1 MTQKDIE
8 KLFSESEGL
17 DMSHVNKDD
26 VLAKAKQEIYFG
38 ASAKAEPEKEK
49 GALPRFFTKRRLIP
63 TLAGVALAFTVFAGA
78 LGLYNENFQTVYIDI
93 NPSVALKLNRF
104 ERVVGVEYLNND
116 AKNLLAGV
124 KLVGC
129 DASDALATVI
139 TACDNAGYVN
149 ASSEIYISAES
160 NNDKDSEKILTKL
173 KARAEASKG
182 QESETYTV
190 NTYKASKTEKENY
203 KKEELSPAK
212 YNIIREIIDE
222 DDDYEIDDLKSK
234 TMDELKRIKKD
245 AKDDDKDDDKDDLD
259 ENASHG
265 EGSNRHPSYDD
276 YDDED
281 DAPSKNNGKG
291 NKFDEDEDEDEDD
304 EDDEVE
310 SGKKRGEGKDLG
322 YSYER
327 K

>member
-129 DASDALATVI
+129 DASDALTTVI

-190 NTYKASKTEKENY
+190 NTYKAIKTEKENY

-222 DDDYEIDDLKSK
+222 DDEFEIDDLKGK

-245 AKDDDKDDDKDDLD
+245 AKDDDKDDLD

-281 DAPSKNNGKG
+281 DASSKNNGKG

-304 EDDEVE
+304 DEDNEVE
-310 SGKKRGEGKDLG
+310 NGKQKREGKDLG

>member
-26 VLAKAKQEIYFG
+26 VLAKAKQEMYFG
-38 ASAKAEPEKEK
+38 SPAKEAPEKEK
-49 GALPRFFTKRRLIP
+49 SALPRFFTKRRLIP

-93 NPSVALKLNRF
+93 NPSIALKLNRF

-129 DASDALATVI
+129 DASDALTTVI

-160 NNDKDSEKILTKL
+160 NNDRDSEKILTKL

-212 YNIIREIIDE
+212 YNIIREIIDG
-222 DDDYEIDDLKSK
+222 DDDYELDDLKSK

-245 AKDDDKDDDKDDLD
+245 AKDDDKDDLD

-281 DAPSKNNGKG
+281 DASSKSNGKG
-291 NKFDEDEDEDEDD
+291 NKSDEDEDEDEN
-304 EDDEVE
+304 EDEVE
-310 SGKKRGEGKDLG
+310 NGKQKGEGKDLG

>member
-8 KLFSESEGL
+8 KLFSESEGF

-26 VLAKAKQEIYFG
+26 VLAKAKQEMYFG
-38 ASAKAEPEKEK
+38 SPAKEAPEKEK
-49 GALPRFFTKRRLIP
+49 SALPRFFTKRRLIP

-116 AKNLLAGV
+116 AKNLLSTV

-129 DASDALATVI
+129 DASDALTTVI
-139 TACDNAGYVN
+139 TACNNAGYVN

-173 KARAEASKG
+173 KTRAETAKS

-190 NTYKASKTEKENY
+190 NTYKANKAEKESY

-222 DDDYEIDDLKSK
+222 DDDFEIDDLKGK
-234 TMDELKRIKKD
+234 TMDELKRIKFD
-245 AKDDDKDDDKDDLD
+245 ICDENDNDEDDDSHGKGEDKNGKD
-259 ENASHG
+259 SHG
-265 EGSNRHPSYDD
+265 EKDKGENARSDGDDNSYDD
-276 YDDED
+276 NDDD
-281 DAPSKNNGKG
+281 DDDDDDDSCDNEKKGTNKSPNRLNESK
-291 NKFDEDEDEDEDD
+291 
-304 EDDEVE
+304 
-310 SGKKRGEGKDLG
+310 
-322 YSYER
+322 
-327 K
+327 

>member
-245 AKDDDKDDDKDDLD
+245 AKDDDKDDLD
-259 ENASHG
+259 ENDSHG
-265 EGSNRHPSYDD
+265 EGSNHHPSYND

-281 DAPSKNNGKG
+281 DASSKNNGKG
-291 NKFDEDEDEDEDD
+291 NKSDEDEDEDD
-304 EDDEVE
+304 DEDKDERQK
-310 SGKKRGEGKDLG
+310 SEGKGFG

>member
-49 GALPRFFTKRRLIP
+49 GALPHFFTKRRLIP

-129 DASDALATVI
+129 DASDALTTVI

-245 AKDDDKDDDKDDLD
+245 AKDDDKDDLD

-281 DAPSKNNGKG
+281 DTSSKNNGKG
-291 NKFDEDEDEDEDD
+291 NKSDEDEYED

-310 SGKKRGEGKDLG
+310 NGKQKREGKDLG

>member
-129 DASDALATVI
+129 DASDALTTVI

-222 DDDYEIDDLKSK
+222 DDDFEIDDLKGK

-245 AKDDDKDDDKDDLD
+245 AKDDDKDDLD

-291 NKFDEDEDEDEDD
+291 NKFDDDEDEDKDKDD
-304 EDDEVE
+304 DEEDDEVE
-310 SGKKRGEGKDLG
+310 NRKQRGEGKDLG

>member
-8 KLFSESEGL
+8 KLFSESEGF

-26 VLAKAKQEIYFG
+26 VLAKAKQEMYFG
-38 ASAKAEPEKEK
+38 SPAKEAPEKEK
-49 GALPRFFTKRRLIP
+49 SALPRFFTKRRLIP
-63 TLAGVALAFTVFAGA
+63 TLAGIALAFTVFAGA

-116 AKNLLAGV
+116 AKNLLSTV

-129 DASDALATVI
+129 DASDALTTVI
-139 TACDNAGYVN
+139 TACNNAGYVN

-173 KARAEASKG
+173 KTRAETAKS

-190 NTYKASKTEKENY
+190 NTYKANKAEKESY

-222 DDDYEIDDLKSK
+222 DDDFEIDDLKGK
-234 TMDELKRIKKD
+234 TMDELKRIKFD
-245 AKDDDKDDDKDDLD
+245 ICGENDDDDDDYDGHGNGEDKNGKD
-259 ENASHG
+259 SHG
-265 EGSNRHPSYDD
+265 EKDKGESARPDGDDNSYDD
-276 YDDED
+276 NDDD
-281 DAPSKNNGKG
+281 DDDDDDDICDNEKKGTNKSPNRLNGSK
-291 NKFDEDEDEDEDD
+291 
-304 EDDEVE
+304 
-310 SGKKRGEGKDLG
+310 
-322 YSYER
+322 
-327 K
+327 

>member
-129 DASDALATVI
+129 DASDALTTVI

-222 DDDYEIDDLKSK
+222 DDDFEIDDLKGK

-245 AKDDDKDDDKDDLD
+245 AKDDDKDDLD

-281 DAPSKNNGKG
+281 DASSKNNVKG
-291 NKFDEDEDEDEDD
+291 NKSDEDEDEDERQK
-304 EDDEVE
+304 
-310 SGKKRGEGKDLG
+310 SEGKGFG

>member
-38 ASAKAEPEKEK
+38 ASAKAEPEEEK

-116 AKNLLAGV
+116 AKTLLAGV

-129 DASDALATVI
+129 DASDALTTVI
-139 TACDNAGYVN
+139 TACNNAGYVN

-203 KKEELSPAK
+203 KKQELSPAK

-245 AKDDDKDDDKDDLD
+245 AKDNDKDDLD

-265 EGSNRHPSYDD
+265 EGSNRRPSYDD

-291 NKFDEDEDEDEDD
+291 NKFDEDEDEDED
-304 EDDEVE
+304 EDDEDE
-310 SGKKRGEGKDLG
+310 NRKQKREGKDLG

>member
-93 NPSVALKLNRF
+93 NPSIALKLNRF

-129 DASDALATVI
+129 DASDALTTVI

-149 ASSEIYISAES
+149 SSSEIYISAES

-212 YNIIREIIDE
+212 YNIIREIIDG

-245 AKDDDKDDDKDDLD
+245 AKDDDKDDLD

-281 DAPSKNNGKG
+281 DASSKNNGKG
-291 NKFDEDEDEDEDD
+291 NKSDEDEYED

-310 SGKKRGEGKDLG
+310 NGKQKREGKDLG

>member
-129 DASDALATVI
+129 DASDALTTVI

-212 YNIIREIIDE
+212 YNIIREIIDG
-222 DDDYEIDDLKSK
+222 DDDYELDDLKSK

-245 AKDDDKDDDKDDLD
+245 AKDDDKDDLD

-276 YDDED
+276 YADED

-291 NKFDEDEDEDEDD
+291 NKSDEDEDEDEDD
-304 EDDEVE
+304 EVE
-310 SGKKRGEGKDLG
+310 NGKQKREGKDLG

>member
-129 DASDALATVI
+129 DASDALTTVI

-212 YNIIREIIDE
+212 YNIIREIIDG

-245 AKDDDKDDDKDDLD
+245 AKDDDKDDLD

-281 DAPSKNNGKG
+281 DASSKNNGKG
-291 NKFDEDEDEDEDD
+291 NKSDEDEYED

-310 SGKKRGEGKDLG
+310 NGKQKREGKDLG

>member
-8 KLFSESEGL
+8 KLFSESEGF

-26 VLAKAKQEIYFG
+26 VLAKAKQEMYFG
-38 ASAKAEPEKEK
+38 SPAKEAPEKEK
-49 GALPRFFTKRRLIP
+49 SALPRFFTKRRLIP

-116 AKNLLAGV
+116 AKNLLSTV

-129 DASDALATVI
+129 DASDALTTVI
-139 TACDNAGYVN
+139 TACNNAGYVN

-190 NTYKASKTEKENY
+190 NTYKANKAEKENY

-222 DDDYEIDDLKSK
+222 DDDFEIDDLKGK
-234 TMDELKRIKKD
+234 TMDELKRIKFD
-245 AKDDDKDDDKDDLD
+245 ICDENENDDDDDDSHGNGEDKNGKD
-259 ENASHG
+259 SHG
-265 EGSNRHPSYDD
+265 EKDKGENARPDGNDKSYDD
-276 YDDED
+276 NGDNDDND
-281 DAPSKNNGKG
+281 DDDDDDDSCDNEKKGTNKNPNRLNGSK
-291 NKFDEDEDEDEDD
+291 
-304 EDDEVE
+304 
-310 SGKKRGEGKDLG
+310 
-322 YSYER
+322 
-327 K
+327 

>member
-129 DASDALATVI
+129 DASDALTTVI

-245 AKDDDKDDDKDDLD
+245 AKDDDKDDLD

-281 DAPSKNNGKG
+281 DASSKNNGKG
-291 NKFDEDEDEDEDD
+291 NKSDEDEYED

-310 SGKKRGEGKDLG
+310 NGKQKREGKDLG